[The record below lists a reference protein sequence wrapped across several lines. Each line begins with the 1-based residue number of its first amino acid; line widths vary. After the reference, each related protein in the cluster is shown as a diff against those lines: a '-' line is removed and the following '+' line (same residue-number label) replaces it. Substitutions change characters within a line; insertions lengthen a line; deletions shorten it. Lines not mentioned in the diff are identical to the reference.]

1 VWGQDAWALNDK
13 LKSVLGL
20 RVEQWSAY
28 NGLTQS
34 VYAGTVDTDTCKVA
48 TKLCAI
54 DHAERDKT
62 WISPKAALGWQA
74 GEDWVLKASVGRAVR
89 LPTVSELYQG
99 GVNAQGI
106 TINNNPNLKPER
118 SVTSELSSEWNFAA
132 TALRTTL
139 FYETTHDALYSLL
152 NTATNQSNIQNVDH
166 VRTRGIETA
175 LNTQDVA
182 GLKGVDLQ
190 ASLTYTDSKVVESAG
205 FVKVPGDVVGKDQIR
220 VPRWR
225 ASLLAGWRV
234 SDKLS
239 TSLGARYG
247 SRQFTNLDNSDP
259 NGFAYTASSK
269 YATADWR
276 LRYQFDK
283 QWSAAVGVDNLF
295 GYTYW
300 NFHPYPQRSYNAE
313 LKFDL

>member
-1 VWGQDAWALNDK
+1 
-13 LKSVLGL
+13 VLGL
-20 RVEQWSAY
+20 RVEHWTAT

-34 VYAGTVDTDTCKVA
+34 AFAGA
-48 TKLCAI
+48 TSAGNCDAAVKLCTI
-54 DHAERDKT
+54 DHADRSKT
-62 WISPKAALGWQA
+62 WVSPKAALGWQA
-74 GEDWVLKASVGRAVR
+74 GEDWVLKGSVGRAVR

-106 TINNNPNLKPER
+106 TINNNPDLKPER
-118 SVTSELSSEWNFAA
+118 SVTSELSSEWSFAA
-132 TALRTTL
+132 SALRTTL
-139 FYETTHDALYSLL
+139 FYETTRDALYSLL

-175 LNTQDVA
+175 FNAQNVA
-182 GLKGVDLQ
+182 VRGVDLQ
-190 ASLTYTDSKVVESAG
+190 GSLTYTDSKVVESTG

-225 ASLLAGWRV
+225 ASLLATWRV
-234 SDKLS
+234 NDKLS

-247 SRQFTNLDNSDP
+247 SKQFSTLDNSDP

-276 LRYQFDK
+276 ARYQFDK
-283 QWSAAVGVDNLF
+283 QWSLAVGVDNLN

-300 NFHPYPQRSYNAE
+300 NFHPYPQRSYSAE